1 MGSNDN
7 VLKECV
13 SKANVS
19 GTNTCGVHL
28 SRILCAICY
37 RPVFICVRDHN
48 YCYRSSFLEPFG
60 AFSFCMNV
68 TEEWFLPAHFP
79 TRQRAIMKE
88 QQPLTSS
95 VSSSRA
101 PCSPKHLSCVS
112 SLNPHHIPGA
122 GLWLPPF
129 SWPVNWGFENSRSEC
144 QILPLKLFSIKANRV
159 RFSIARMLPINCVC
173 TCVQSSWLSQLQ
185 EKR

>member
-1 MGSNDN
+1 MSVGQILVAFTFRGFS
-7 VLKECV
+7 VPF
-13 SKANVS
+13 A
-19 GTNTCGVHL
+19 TAL
-28 SRILCAICY
+28 SSFVYVTTTIA
-37 RPVFICVRDHN
+37 
-48 YCYRSSFLEPFG
+48 RSSFLESFG
-60 AFSFCMNV
+60 GFSFCMNV

-79 TRQRAIMKE
+79 PQGAIMKE

-95 VSSSRA
+95 ISSSWA

-112 SLNPHHIPGA
+112 LNPHHIAGA

-129 SWPVNWGFENSRSEC
+129 SWPVNWVLENSRSEC
-144 QILPLKLFSIKANRV
+144 QILPLKLVSIKANRV

-173 TCVQSSWLSQLQ
+173 TCVHSSWLSQLQ